1 MKRMTADLE
10 DLRRNLLR
18 DAERVRNQ
26 LDTEFYLPSARR
38 RLEQKL
44 QRLGAEIERITREL
58 DEHSG
63 QQPLF

>member
-18 DAERVRNQ
+18 EAERVRNQ

-44 QRLGAEIERITREL
+44 QRLGGEIERITLEL